1 MIWIIGANGM
11 LGSQLC
17 STLSENKID
26 FVGTDRNVDI
36 TDFDSLKDFSGG
48 KKITAI
54 VNCAAYTAV
63 DNAERD
69 IELAQK
75 LNADGPRNIARLAKI
90 MGVPLIHIST
100 DYVFDG
106 SSTSP
111 IGEDEPIKPL
121 GVYGKTKADGEKAVQ
136 EETED
141 FYILRTAW
149 LYGFNGKNF
158 VYTMIRAMN
167 ARESVKVVS
176 DQRGTPTNCATLAGV
191 ILKIIQIRSESQ
203 LTDRKIPNGIYHVT
217 DEGETTWFD
226 FTNDIKKQADKKGL
240 LTNEKCVV
248 NPCATEDYP
257 TPAKRPAYSVLS
269 KKKIQQTLG
278 IALPT
283 WEESL
288 SAFINSPLFDKAS
301 LS

>member
-1 MIWIIGANGM
+1 
-11 LGSQLC
+11 
-17 STLSENKID
+17 
-26 FVGTDRNVDI
+26 
-36 TDFDSLKDFSGG
+36 
-48 KKITAI
+48 
-54 VNCAAYTAV
+54 
-63 DNAERD
+63 
-69 IELAQK
+69 
-75 LNADGPRNIARLAKI
+75 
-90 MGVPLIHIST
+90 
-100 DYVFDG
+100 
-106 SSTSP
+106 
-111 IGEDEPIKPL
+111 
-121 GVYGKTKADGEKAVQ
+121 
-136 EETED
+136 
-141 FYILRTAW
+141 
-149 LYGFNGKNF
+149 
-158 VYTMIRAMN
+158 
-167 ARESVKVVS
+167 S

-226 FTNDIKKQADKKGL
+226 FTNEIKKQADKKGL